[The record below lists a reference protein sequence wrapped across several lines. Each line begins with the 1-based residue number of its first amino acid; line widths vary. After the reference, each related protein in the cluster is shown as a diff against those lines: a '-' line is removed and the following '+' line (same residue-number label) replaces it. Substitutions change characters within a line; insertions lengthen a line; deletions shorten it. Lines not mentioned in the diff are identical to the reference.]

1 MPKGAD
7 TGSTAPPSARTR
19 AAVVALALA
28 LAGGAFAWFCGTAGA
43 SLLDFPLDDA
53 WIHQVYARGLATD
66 GLPTYNPGEPEA
78 GFTSALWL
86 FALLPTQWLV
96 AAGGWWP
103 VVPAKLVSLGFA
115 VLAALELGR
124 LARSLGGG
132 AAATRLAPVL
142 ALTSPALVY
151 ASLSGMEVTLA
162 AYTLTAAL
170 VAHLGGRYGR
180 AGLFLALAGLT
191 RPELGLATVVL
202 GAHALATAPRGAKA
216 PALLRLLG
224 PPALGAAAWMAYC
237 LAVTGAPLPN
247 TFYVKAAHGALG
259 TAADYYARRVL
270 LGQGLALA
278 LLTATGVALALRAA
292 VARPALRGPLGL
304 VVGLQAACVLALVAL
319 YPLETDTGFYLQRYF
334 YPVTALDGAVVAVG
348 LGSLLERPRPRP
360 RPPALL
366 ALALVAVG
374 ALAAPGLVAARA
386 EYRASC
392 ADIEALHTAPA
403 REAATYAPEEVVI
416 AAEGA
421 GAARYH
427 SGRYVLDLFGL
438 NNHLLAH
445 ARDNAERTCVIVG
458 HRPELFLVPD
468 FWLPQLAPAFD
479 LRVLR
484 DYPGR
489 DWTVV
494 AARGRVQP
502 PRYESCRERFG
513 SRRLEPQQ

>member
-1 MPKGAD
+1 MPSEAE
-7 TGSTAPPSARTR
+7 TGSAAPSSARGR
-19 AAVVALALA
+19 AAEVALALA
-28 LAGGAFAWFCGTAGA
+28 LAGGAFAWFCGTAGPA
-43 SLLDFPLDDA
+43 LLDFPLDDA

-103 VVPAKLVSLGFA
+103 VVPAKLASLAFA

-124 LARSLGGG
+124 LARSLGSAR
-132 AAATRLAPVL
+132 AASRLAPIL

-151 ASLSGMEVTLA
+151 SALSGMEVTLA

-170 VAHLGGRYGR
+170 VAHLRGRFGR
-180 AGLFLALAGLT
+180 AGSFLALAGLT

-202 GAHALATAPRGAKA
+202 AAHALATTPRGAKA

-224 PPALGAAAWMAYC
+224 PPALGAAAWVAYC

-270 LGQGLALA
+270 LGQGVALA
-278 LLTATGVALALRAA
+278 LLTAAGFALALRAA
-292 VARPALRGPLGL
+292 AARPALRGPLGL
-304 VVGLQAACVLALVAL
+304 IVGLQVVCVVALVAL
-319 YPLETDTGFYLQRYF
+319 YPLETETGFYLQRYF
-334 YPVTALDGAVVAVG
+334 YPITALDGAVVAVG

-360 RPPALL
+360 PGLL
-366 ALALVAVG
+366 PLALVVVA
-374 ALAAPGLVAARA
+374 ALAVPGLVAARA

-392 ADIEALHTAPA
+392 ADIETLHTAPA
-403 REAATYAPEEVVI
+403 REAATYVPEEVVI

-427 SGRYVLDLFGL
+427 SGHYVLDLFGL

-458 HRPELFLVPD
+458 YRPGLFLVPD

-513 SRRLEPQQ
+513 AQRFEPQQ